1 MTSPSSSPAV
11 RASASADSN
20 APAIECQAL
29 VKHYGSKVAVAGID
43 LVVQRG
49 QCFGLLGP
57 NGAGKTTTMEMMEG
71 LRRPDA
77 GSCTV
82 CGFDTVEQA
91 ASVRERIGVSLQQ
104 ATMPPEVTP
113 LELLRLYASI
123 YENPLPLGDLLDQ
136 FQLMDKARSRV
147 AHLSGGQKQRL
158 ALALAI
164 IGRPQVIFLDEPT
177 TGLDPQA
184 RRNLWDLIRGLRDE
198 GRAIILSTHY
208 MDEVERL
215 CDRAVVM
222 DHGRVVAEGTPR
234 ALVAAYGP
242 ESVIDVEL
250 AEAAVDA
257 VALSR
262 LPAVT
267 GIKVEEQR
275 VLLYTSDL
283 ATSLIGFASYA
294 QQHDLDMGDL
304 RTRSA
309 TMDDVFI
316 ALTGRSIRE

>member
-1 MTSPSSSPAV
+1 MRQDGEIRVAARGLTK
-11 RASASADSN
+11 R
-20 APAIECQAL
+20 
-29 VKHYGSKVAVAGID
+29 YGDVVAVDGVDITVYAGEI
-43 LVVQRG
+43 VGIV
-49 QCFGLLGP
+49 GP
-57 NGAGKTTTMEMMEG
+57 NGAGKTTTIEMMEG
-71 LRRPDA
+71 LRRPDD
-77 GSCTV
+77 GTCTV
-82 CGFDTVEQA
+82 CGFDTLTRA
-91 ASVRERIGVSLQQ
+91 AFVRERIGVSLQQ
-104 ATMPPEVTP
+104 ATMPAEVTP

-136 FQLMDKARSRV
+136 FQLTDKARSKV
-147 AHLSGGQKQRL
+147 QHLSGGQKQRL

-198 GRAIILSTHY
+198 GRAIVLSTHY

-222 DHGRVVAEGTPR
+222 DRGRVVADGTPR
-234 ALVAAYGP
+234 DLVATYGP

-250 AEAAVDA
+250 AESTVDA

-294 QQHDLDMGDL
+294 QQHHLDLGDL

-309 TMDDVFI
+309 SMDDVFI